1 MKTELVLWKLHI
13 LKVFHGGRA
22 FSRFFASFR
31 SSLQSVLRRLEE
43 AAYLP
48 YFFVLFT
55 DFFVVVR
62 KIMPAPLTDI
72 VRGRILAL
80 KEQGNSGYVVRKI
93 LSGIPVDVSVRAINQ
108 LWKKKLIGG
117 SQNAGKIAGAKR
129 RKLKTVRTP
138 EVIRKVKQMVQSD
151 NPRTRWE
158 NA

>member
-1 MKTELVLWKLHI
+1 MEDITEYEDPSSNYRVTAFLCQSSSQAYCLRVTVTIPAWLPDQK
-13 LKVFHGGRA
+13 GR
-22 FSRFFASFR
+22 
-31 SSLQSVLRRLEE
+31 
-43 AAYLP
+43 
-48 YFFVLFT
+48 FFVLFT

-93 LSGIPVDVSVRAINQ
+93 LSGIPIDVSVRAINQ

-117 SQNAGKIAGAKR
+117 SQNAGKIPGAKW

-138 EVIRKVKQMVQSD
+138 KVIRKVKQMVQSG
-151 NPRTRWE
+151 NPRT
-158 NA
+158 